1 MGDSLLALVKNLE
14 RRIEKLEKDNVELKK
29 WAYKEKKKID
39 IIAWLNEHYLPLKD
53 FSQWIQELTVT
64 QKHLQFV
71 FDHRIEK
78 GAYYIMEH
86 HLPLEERRHF
96 PIIAFKHQRKS
107 TFYVYEKDSWRKIK
121 KGEFDTILEHINIK
135 LVKAFNE
142 WEKKHSEMS
151 EEENRETWRKNLSRI
166 LLLPEKKYGIIER
179 LEKRIHT
186 YLALN
191 IKNIIEYEFIF

>member
-1 MGDSLLALVKNLE
+1 MGDSLLAVIKNLE
-14 RRIEKLEKDNVELKK
+14 LRIEKLEKATVEWKK
-29 WAYKEKKKID
+29 WASKEKKKID
-39 IIAWLNEHYLPLKD
+39 IIAWLNEHYLPLTD

-78 GAYYIMEH
+78 GAYYIIVH

-107 TFYVYEKDSWRKIK
+107 IFYVYEKDAWRKIK
-121 KGEFDTILEHINIK
+121 KEEFQKIVESIHIK
-135 LVKAFNE
+135 LVKAFNK
-142 WEKKHSEMS
+142 WEKKHPEML
-151 EEENRETWRKNLSRI
+151 EEENRNEWAKYLRRI
-166 LLLPEKKYGIIER
+166 LLLPEKKYGMVER

-191 IKNIIEYEFIF
+191 IKNVVEYEFIF